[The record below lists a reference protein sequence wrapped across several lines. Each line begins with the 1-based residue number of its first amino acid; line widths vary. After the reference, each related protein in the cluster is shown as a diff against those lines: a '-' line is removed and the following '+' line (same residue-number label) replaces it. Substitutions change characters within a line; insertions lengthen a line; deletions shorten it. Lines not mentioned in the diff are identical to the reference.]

1 MLLQMTSRSRAWLTV
16 LCLAAALAPAALD
29 AAPADAAP
37 KARDC
42 PGKRGTLKVTGLGR
56 VWHQGHSLYGCTA
69 VYGRR
74 PHTQR
79 LGPWAPGAKVSW
91 DGVSAAWTVPLR
103 RGGVRSDRAWAA
115 SAEDGRRWLVGTRL
129 VPRTA
134 DAPAREA
141 RVQSIR
147 LRDESVAWVTQDGAV
162 VLALHSP
169 EDDPTPLGTLPAPLT
184 ADHGLLLLGTWTG
197 IPAARL
203 ATTLALTE
211 GDGDGDECGGSNPY
225 TLTVRP
231 DAGAPALGA
240 TWWGGW
246 SRPFCG

>member
-1 MLLQMTSRSRAWLTV
+1 MRLHSRPV
-16 LCLAAALAPAALD
+16 LRPSLAPAAVCCAL
-29 AAPADAAP
+29 AVLLAGSPADASA
-37 KARDC
+37 ARSRDC
-42 PGKRGTLKVTGLGR
+42 PAKRGTIKVTGSGR
-56 VWHQGHSLYGCTA
+56 VWHQGHGLYGCTV
-69 VYGRR
+69 VYGRP

-115 SAEDGRRWLVGTRL
+115 SAEDGTRWLVGTRL
-129 VPRTA
+129 LPRAA

-147 LRDESVAWVTQDGAV
+147 LRDESAAWVTQDGAV
-162 VLALHSP
+162 VLALRSP
-169 EDDPTPLGTLPAPLT
+169 EDVPTAVGTPPGGLT
-184 ADHGLLLLGTWTG
+184 PDHGLLLLGRWTG
-197 IPAARL
+197 VPAAQL
-203 ATTLALTE
+203 ATSLSLTE

-225 TLTVRP
+225 TLTVQP
-231 DAGAPALGA
+231 DAASPATGV